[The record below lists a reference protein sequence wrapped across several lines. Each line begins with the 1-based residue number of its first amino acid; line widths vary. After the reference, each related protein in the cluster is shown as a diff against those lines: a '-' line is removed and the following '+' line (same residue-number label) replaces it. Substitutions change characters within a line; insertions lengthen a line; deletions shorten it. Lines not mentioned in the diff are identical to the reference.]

1 MTGSLVYVD
10 NNATT
15 SIAPEVLEAM
25 LPYLTERYG
34 NPSSLYRF
42 GGSVHADMEQARGHV
57 AELIGASDTEIV
69 FTSCGTESDTTA
81 ILSALATAPDRR
93 HIVTTAVEHPAIIG
107 LCEYLETAG
116 YAVTYLPVDEQGR
129 LDLEQLSDAISDQTA
144 IVSIMHANNE
154 TGVIFPLDE
163 VAAIVK
169 QRGCLLHTDAV
180 QSVGK
185 LPLDLRNT
193 PVDFLSL
200 SGHKLHAPKG
210 VGALYIRK
218 NTPYKPLLMGG
229 HQERNL
235 RAGTEN
241 VASIVGLGR
250 AAQLASEHMED
261 EQTRVRELRDRLQ
274 EGLIAACP
282 DTRVNGADASRL
294 PNTLHISFGYIEGES
309 ITLLLDELGIC
320 VSTGSACSTGSLEI
334 SHVID
339 AMQVPPMY
347 AHGSIRFSLSRYNT
361 DAEVDYILEQV
372 PPMIARLREMSPY
385 GHE

>member
-1 MTGSLVYVD
+1 M
-10 NNATT
+10 
-15 SIAPEVLEAM
+15 
-25 LPYLTERYG
+25 
-34 NPSSLYRF
+34 
-42 GGSVHADMEQARGHV
+42 
-57 AELIGASDTEIV
+57 
-69 FTSCGTESDTTA
+69 
-81 ILSALATAPDRR
+81 
-93 HIVTTAVEHPAIIG
+93 
-107 LCEYLETAG
+107 
-116 YAVTYLPVDEQGR
+116 
-129 LDLEQLSDAISDQTA
+129 
-144 IVSIMHANNE
+144 
-154 TGVIFPLDE
+154 
-163 VAAIVK
+163 
-169 QRGCLLHTDAV
+169 
-180 QSVGK
+180 
-185 LPLDLRNT
+185 
-193 PVDFLSL
+193 DFLSL
-200 SGHKLHAPKG
+200 SGHKFHAPKG

-250 AAQLASEHMED
+250 AAQLASAHMED
-261 EQTRVRELRDRLQ
+261 EQTRVRGLRDRLQ

-282 DTRVNGADASRL
+282 DTRVNGADAPRL

>member
-163 VAAIVK
+163 IAAIVK

-261 EQTRVRELRDRLQ
+261 EQTRVCELRDRLQ

-282 DTRVNGADASRL
+282 DTRVNGADAPRL

>member
-81 ILSALATAPDRR
+81 ILSALATASDRR

-163 VAAIVK
+163 IAAIVK

-282 DTRVNGADASRL
+282 DTRVNGADAPRL

>member
-34 NPSSLYRF
+34 TPSSLYRF

-81 ILSALATAPDRR
+81 VLSALATASDKR

-116 YAVTYLPVDEQGR
+116 YTVTYLPVDEQGR

-163 VAAIVK
+163 IAAIVK

-185 LPLDLRNT
+185 LPLDLSNM

-261 EQTRVRELRDRLQ
+261 EQTRVCELRDRLQ

-282 DTRVNGADASRL
+282 DTRVNGADAPRL

>member
-81 ILSALATAPDRR
+81 ILSALATASDRR

-163 VAAIVK
+163 IAAIVK

-261 EQTRVRELRDRLQ
+261 EQTRVCELRDRLQ

-282 DTRVNGADASRL
+282 DTRVNGADAPRL